1 MNVKEM
7 RLLLKGLP
15 GNMQVMLDAS
25 DGVIVSVCGE
35 NSQVVEVPI
44 LDEGDYDDLPEFE
57 DSDDPVN
64 DFHEYDLEEEDEE
77 ETIEILLLVPC
88 NHAHPV
94 EEGELN
100 SQPELN

>member
-1 MNVKEM
+1 M
-7 RLLLKGLP
+7 RNLLKGLP
-15 GNMQVMLDAS
+15 GDMPVMIDTGE
-25 DGVIVSVCGE
+25 GVIISVCRE
-35 NSQVVEVPI
+35 NSQVVEIP
-44 LDEGDYDDLPEFE
+44 LLEGDEDFE
-57 DSDDPVN
+57 NGDPIN

-88 NHAHPV
+88 NHVHAV